1 MRKCVRIKDYKVPV
15 SLKRCCQTT
24 CSSVG
29 QASGAKYLLT
39 LPCDAGSKDQQERV
53 ASITKF
59 KQGTADVLCAT
70 DVAGKG
76 LDFDGIKHVI
86 NYDMPEEIENYV
98 HRIGRTGRRGKRG
111 LATTFVSLKDN
122 SETILLDLKYLLK
135 EAKQKIPAVLMAID
149 DPMESLAEVERAG
162 HKGCAYCGGLG
173 HRIQNCPKLKAD
185 SRSAQAKHS
194 HHAESRLGGEM

>member
-1 MRKCVRIKDYKVPV
+1 M
-15 SLKRCCQTT
+15 
-24 CSSVG
+24 
-29 QASGAKYLLT
+29 
-39 LPCDAGSKDQQERV
+39 
-53 ASITKF
+53 ASITRLKE
-59 KQGTADVLCAT
+59 GTADVLCAT

-76 LDFDGIKHVI
+76 LDFHGIKHVI

-122 SETILLDLKYLLK
+122 SETILLDLKCLLK
-135 EAKQKIPAVLMAID
+135 EAKQKIPAVLMAIE
-149 DPMESLAEVERAG
+149 DPMESLAEVERTQGGG

-194 HHAESRLGGEM
+194 HRDERRLGGEL